1 MSETPKDGALRGND
15 TNTGVVTKRSRGVP
29 TIRADR
35 RSPEETQSMKGWLK
49 LMVIAAALFPALAP
63 AASWWN
69 NDWKYRKE
77 ISFDLSATGAD
88 VSGTPQDVP
97 VLIRLS
103 LANFSYFNDTKADG
117 SDFRL
122 VAGDD
127 KTPLKFH
134 FEKYDPQNQMALL
147 WVRVPQITGGS
158 KTEKIYAYYGN
169 ADAPAAADVPGTYD
183 AQQSLVLSFAET
195 TGLPGDSTAY
205 KNNPSAS
212 TAVLTPASLIAGGAK
227 FAGKESITLP
237 ATASLRLLPN
247 QGLTASAWVRIEQP
261 QQATVFALSD
271 QGKTLAVT
279 IDGSKLV
286 AQAALGG
293 APVTVSQATD
303 LTLSQ
308 WHHVAVT
315 AAGAK
320 LTLYV
325 DGVAA
330 GSAPVTLVEIGGTFS
345 IGAMDGTKFLTGEVD
360 EVEVAKVARSADWI
374 KASARGQGMDANLVV
389 YGADGQKEASGQGSY
404 FVTIA
409 KNLTIDGWVVIG
421 ICMAMLATALVIMV
435 VKALF
440 LTRVERANAR
450 FLKEFR
456 RLSGDA
462 TVLDKPATAEED
474 DLDDAPSMA
483 DLANDNN
490 EYGASTLYRL
500 YHHGVREVNKR
511 VAAQS
516 VGARRA
522 NILSPQSIDAI
533 HAAMDGTMTRLQQS
547 LSSQMVLLTI
557 AISGGP
563 FLGLLGTV
571 IGVMITFAAI
581 ALSGD
586 VNVNAIAPGTAAA
599 LAATVAGLSVAIP
612 ALFGYNWL
620 NTRIK
625 SISADNRVF
634 VDEFVTRLAE
644 QYS

>member
-1 MSETPKDGALRGND
+1 
-15 TNTGVVTKRSRGVP
+15 
-29 TIRADR
+29 
-35 RSPEETQSMKGWLK
+35 MKGLAK
-49 LMVIAAALFPALAP
+49 LLLIVAALIPLA
-63 AASWWN
+63 ASADSSWWN
-69 NDWKYRKE
+69 KDWKYRKE
-77 ISFDLSATGAD
+77 IGFDLSPTGAD
-88 VSGTPQDVP
+88 IASTPQDVP
-97 VLIRLS
+97 VLVRLS

-158 KTEKIYAYYGN
+158 KSDKIYAYYGN
-169 ADAPAAADVPGTYD
+169 PDAPAGADVPGTYD
-183 AQQSLVLSFAET
+183 AQQVLVLSFAES
-195 TGLPGDSTAY
+195 TGLPMDSTAY
-205 KNNPSAS
+205 KNNPSES

-227 FAGKESITLP
+227 FAGKESVTVP

-247 QGLTASAWVRIEQP
+247 QGLTASAWLRIEQP
-261 QQATVFALSD
+261 QQAAVLAL
-271 QGKTLAVT
+271 T
-279 IDGSKLV
+279 DGAKSLELDVEGAKLV
-286 AQAALGG
+286 AHATLGG
-293 APVTVSQATD
+293 SPVTVTSASD
-303 LTLSQ
+303 LAMSQ
-308 WHHVAVT
+308 WHHVAFT
-315 AAGAK
+315 AASGK
-320 LTLYV
+320 LTLYL
-325 DGVAA
+325 DGMPV
-330 GSAPVTLVEIGGTFS
+330 GSAPVTLEEVGGSFTV
-345 IGAMDGTKFLTGEVD
+345 GAAGGAKFLTGDID
-360 EVEVAKVARSADWI
+360 EVEVSKVARSAEWI

-389 YGADGQKEASGQGSY
+389 YGADGQRESSGQTTY

-409 KNLTIDGWVVIG
+409 KNLTADGWVVIG
-421 ICMAMLATALVIMV
+421 ICMVMLMIALFIMV
-435 VKALF
+435 AKAF
-440 LTRVERANAR
+440 SLTRVERANAK

-456 RLSGDA
+456 RLSAKDA
-462 TVLDKPATAEED
+462 TALDEPAENDEED

-483 DLANDNN
+483 SLANDQHKF
-490 EYGASTLYRL
+490 GASTLYRL

-516 VGARRA
+516 LSAARA

-533 HAAMDGTMTRLQQS
+533 RAAMDGTMTRLQQS

-586 VNVNAIAPGTAAA
+586 VNVNAIAPGVAAA
-599 LAATVAGLSVAIP
+599 LAATVAGLAVAIP

-634 VDEFVTRLAE
+634 VDEFVTLLAE
-644 QYS
+644 KYS

>member
-1 MSETPKDGALRGND
+1 M
-15 TNTGVVTKRSRGVP
+15 KRSVK
-29 TIRADR
+29 TA
-35 RSPEETQSMKGWLK
+35 
-49 LMVIAAALFPALAP
+49 VFIAGLIPALAF

-77 ISFDLSATGAD
+77 IGFDMSPAGAD
-88 VSGTPQDVP
+88 IAATPQDVP
-97 VLIRLS
+97 VLVRLS
-103 LANFSYFNDTKADG
+103 LANFSYFNDTKPDG
-117 SDFRL
+117 ADFRL
-122 VAGDD
+122 VSGDD
-127 KTPLKFH
+127 KTPLKYH

-147 WVRVPQITGGS
+147 WVRVPQITGGA
-158 KTEKIYAYYGN
+158 KTDKIFAYYGN
-169 ADAPAAADVPGTYD
+169 PDAPSAADVPGTYD
-183 AQQSLVLSFAET
+183 ASQALVLSFSEAS
-195 TGLPGDSTAY
+195 GLPLDATAY

-227 FAGKESITLP
+227 FSGKESITVP
-237 ATASLRLLPN
+237 ATPSLRLLPN
-247 QGLTASAWVRIEQP
+247 QGLTASAWLRIEQA
-261 QQATVFALSD
+261 QQAVVFALRD
-271 QGKTLAVT
+271 QGKALELTL
-279 IDGSKLV
+279 DGAKL
-286 AQAALGG
+286 AARATLGA
-293 APVTVSQATD
+293 APVTVTQSSA
-303 LTLSQ
+303 LSLSQ
-308 WHHVAVT
+308 WHHVAIT
-315 AAGAK
+315 AGAGK

-325 DGVAA
+325 DGIAD
-330 GSAPVTLVEIGGTFS
+330 GSAPVTLAELGGNLT
-345 IGAMDGTKFLTGEVD
+345 IGAADGARFLTGDID
-360 EVEVAKVARSADWI
+360 EVEVSKVARSADWI
-374 KASARGQGMDANLVV
+374 KAGARGQGMEANLVV
-389 YGADGQKEASGQGSY
+389 YGADGQREGGGQTSY

-409 KNLTIDGWVVIG
+409 KNLTVDGWVVIG
-421 ICMAMLATALVIMV
+421 ICMAMLVVALIIMV
-435 VKALF
+435 IKAIF
-440 LTRVERANAR
+440 LGRVEKANAK
-450 FLKEFR
+450 FLREFR

-462 TVLDKPATAEED
+462 TALDSPTTERD
-474 DLDDAPSMA
+474 DELDDVPTMA
-483 DLANDNN
+483 SLAGDQNK
-490 EYGASTLYRL
+490 YGASTLYRL

-516 VGARRA
+516 ISAQRA
-522 NILSPQSIDAI
+522 HVLSSQSIDAI
-533 HAAMDGTMTRLQQS
+533 RAAMDATMTRLQQS

-620 NTRIK
+620 NSRIK

>member
-1 MSETPKDGALRGND
+1 MKS
-15 TNTGVVTKRSRGVP
+15 GVK
-29 TIRADR
+29 
-35 RSPEETQSMKGWLK
+35 WLAISAV
-49 LMVIAAALFPALAP
+49 LLPVIAL

-69 NDWKYRKE
+69 NDWKYRKD
-77 ISFDLSATGAD
+77 IGFDLTSAGAD
-88 VSGTPQDVP
+88 IAGTPQDVP
-97 VLIRLS
+97 VLVRLS
-103 LANFSYFNDTKADG
+103 LANFSYFTDTKADA

-122 VAGDD
+122 VASDD

-158 KTEKIYAYYGN
+158 KTDKIYAYYGN
-169 ADAPAAADVPGTYD
+169 PDAASAADVPGTYD
-183 AQQSLVLSFAET
+183 ASQSLVLSFSEAS
-195 TGLPGDSTAY
+195 GPPMDSTAY
-205 KNNPSAS
+205 KNNPTAS
-212 TAVLTPASLIAGGAK
+212 TAALSPAGLIGGDAK
-227 FAGKESITLP
+227 FSGKESITVP

-247 QGLTASAWVRIEQP
+247 QGITASAWLRLEHA
-261 QQATVFALSD
+261 QQAVVFALSD
-271 QGKTLAVT
+271 QGKSLELAV
-279 IDGSKLV
+279 DGSRIV
-286 AQAALGG
+286 ARAALDGT
-293 APVTVSQATD
+293 PVTVTQSSD

-308 WHHVAVT
+308 WHHVALT
-315 AAGAK
+315 AGNGK
-320 LTLYV
+320 LTLFV
-325 DGVAA
+325 DGIAA
-330 GSAPVTLVEIGGTFS
+330 GSAAVTLTEVGGNFT
-345 IGAMDGTKFLTGEVD
+345 IGAANDARYLTGDLD
-360 EVEVAKVARSADWI
+360 EVEVSKVVRSADWI
-374 KASARGQGMDANLVV
+374 KASARSQGMDANLVV
-389 YGADGQKEASGQGSY
+389 YGADGQREGSSQTSY

-421 ICMAMLATALVIMV
+421 ICMAMLVIALIIMV
-435 VKALF
+435 VKAIF
-440 LTRVERANAR
+440 LSRVEKANLR
-450 FLKEFR
+450 FLRDFR

-462 TVLDKPATAEED
+462 TALDKPEEND
-474 DLDDAPSMA
+474 DDELDDAPTMA
-483 DLANDNN
+483 SLMTGDQNK
-490 EYGASTLYRL
+490 YGASTLYRL
-500 YHHGVREVNKR
+500 YHHGVRETQKR
-511 VAAQS
+511 VAGQTVSAS
-516 VGARRA
+516 HVAV
-522 NILSPQSIDAI
+522 LSPQSINAI
-533 HAAMDGTMTRLQQS
+533 RAAMDASMTRLQQS

>member
-1 MSETPKDGALRGND
+1 
-15 TNTGVVTKRSRGVP
+15 
-29 TIRADR
+29 
-35 RSPEETQSMKGWLK
+35 MKGSVKSMAL
-49 LMVIAAALFPALAP
+49 VAALLPALAL

-77 ISFDLSATGAD
+77 LGFDLTAAGAD
-88 VSGTPQDVP
+88 VAGTPQDVP
-97 VLIRLS
+97 VLVRLS
-103 LANFSYFNDTKADG
+103 LANFSYFNDTKPDG
-117 SDFRL
+117 ADFRL

-127 KTPLKFH
+127 KTPLKYH
-134 FEKYDPQNQMALL
+134 FEKYDPQDQMALL
-147 WVRVPQITGGS
+147 WVRVPQLTGGA
-158 KTEKIYAYYGN
+158 KTDKIYAYYGN
-169 ADAPAAADVPGTYD
+169 ADAPAAADIPGTYD
-183 AQQSLVLSFAET
+183 AAQVLVLSFSDPAGT
-195 TGLPGDSTAY
+195 PTDSTAY

-227 FAGKESITLP
+227 FSGGQSISVP

-247 QGLTASAWVRIEQP
+247 QGLTASAWLRVEQP
-261 QQATVFALSD
+261 QQAVVFALTD
-271 QGKTLAVT
+271 QDKSVELR
-279 IDGSKLV
+279 IDGSRLT
-286 AQAALGG
+286 ARATLGA
-293 APVTVSQATD
+293 APVVVVEPAD
-303 LTLSQ
+303 LTVSQ

-315 AAGAK
+315 VGAGK

-325 DGVAA
+325 DGSAA
-330 GSAPVTLVEIGGTFS
+330 GSAPVTMQEVGGIFT
-345 IGAMDGTKFLTGEVD
+345 IGAAANGTSFLTGDID
-360 EVEVAKVARSADWI
+360 EVEVSKVVRSADWI
-374 KASARGQGMDANLVV
+374 KASARAQGMDSNLVL
-389 YGADGQKEASGQGSY
+389 YGSDGQREGGGQTSY

-421 ICMAMLATALVIMV
+421 ICMAMLVVALIIMV
-435 VKALF
+435 IKAIF
-440 LTRVERANAR
+440 LSRVERANAR

-456 RLSGDA
+456 RLSGDPTA
-462 TVLDKPATAEED
+462 LDKKANDEDED
-474 DLDDAPSMA
+474 DYDEDDDEDDTLAEPPSMSK
-483 DLANDNN
+483 LARDTKKR
-490 EYGASTLYRL
+490 YGASTLYRL
-500 YHHGVREVNKR
+500 YHHGVFELNKR
-511 VAAQS
+511 IGGQTVSAQ
-516 VGARRA
+516 RA
-522 NILSPQSIDAI
+522 KVLSPQSIDAI
-533 HAAMDGTMTRLQQS
+533 RAAMDSSMTRLQQT

-625 SISADNRVF
+625 SITADNRVF